1 VTSLGAACPTVYAG
15 AGRPSRTGVTSWT
28 YTSGGAVGTVLT
40 GTAMRCRRTMLVDVL
55 IAPERLG
62 PADARSFV
70 ADALDRR
77 PGLTLAAA
85 RLHRRRCLI
94 GDLNGD
100 LAVVGE
106 PDVARAA
113 VAAYLWLATG
123 HALGSLGS
131 LERAEH
137 GLRALE
143 VRPAHAVEQRHRFP
157 HQDSRHV
164 ALVVAFGD
172 LGRGH
177 QQLGFVDGRA

>member
-1 VTSLGAACPTVYAG
+1 VTNLGAECATVYAA

-28 YTSGGAVGTVLT
+28 CTSGSGAGTVLT
-40 GTAMRCRRTMLVDVL
+40 GTASRCRRNMLVDVL

-85 RLHRRRCLI
+85 RLQRRRCLI
-94 GDLNGD
+94 GDLTGD

-106 PDVARAA
+106 LDVTQAA

-123 HALGSLGS
+123 HVLGSLGS

-157 HQDSRHV
+157 HQVSGRV
-164 ALVVAFGD
+164 ALIVAFGD

-177 QQLGFVDGRA
+177 QQFGFVDGRA

>member
-1 VTSLGAACPTVYAG
+1 MTNLGGARTTVYAG
-15 AGRPSRTGVTSWT
+15 GPSPTGVTSWS
-28 YTSGGAVGTVLT
+28 YTTGGTAGTVLT
-40 GTAMRCRRTMLVDVL
+40 GTATGCRRAMLVDVL
-55 IAPERLG
+55 IAPEQLS
-62 PADARSFV
+62 PADARSFI
-70 ADALDRR
+70 ADALDRQ

-85 RLHRRRCLI
+85 RLDRPRCLI
-94 GDLNGD
+94 GDLGGD

-106 PDVARAA
+106 PDVTRAA
-113 VAAYLWLATG
+113 VTAYLWLTTG
-123 HALGSLGS
+123 QALGSLGS

-157 HQDSRHV
+157 HQVTGHV

>member
-1 VTSLGAACPTVYAG
+1 MTNLGAACATVYAG
-15 AGRPSRTGVTSWT
+15 AGRPGRAGVTSWT
-28 YTSGGAVGTVLT
+28 YTSGGTAGTVLT
-40 GTAMRCRRTMLVDVL
+40 GTVTRCRRSMLVDVL
-55 IAPERLG
+55 VAPEQHG
-62 PADARSFV
+62 PADARAFV

-94 GDLNGD
+94 GDLTRD

-106 PDVARAA
+106 LDVTEAA
-113 VAAYLWLATG
+113 IAAYLWLATG

-157 HQDSRHV
+157 HQVSGHV

-177 QQLGFVDGRA
+177 QQFGFVDGRA